1 MSEESSMVAP
11 GWARPALRLGER
23 LRAHP
28 ATSLGYRVVV
38 TTVAVV
44 IILAGIAMLVLP
56 GPGIAT
62 ILLGL
67 AILGTEFPW
76 AKRLVHRVLEVL
88 RGARDRVVT
97 WWRSRRD

>member
-1 MSEESSMVAP
+1 MVAP
-11 GWARPALRLGER
+11 GWARPAVRLGER

-44 IILAGIAMLVLP
+44 VILAGVAMLVLP

-76 AKRLVHRVLEVL
+76 AKRIVQRVLAVL

-97 WWRSRRD
+97 WWQSRKD

>member
-1 MSEESSMVAP
+1 M
-11 GWARPALRLGER
+11 
-23 LRAHP
+23 
-28 ATSLGYRVVV
+28 
-38 TTVAVV
+38 
-44 IILAGIAMLVLP
+44 P

-76 AKRLVHRVLEVL
+76 AKRIVQRVLAVL

-97 WWRSRRD
+97 WWQSRKD